1 MTGEEKEL
9 NEMLDRIE
17 KQHDI
22 LRKLNGEEAEYKH
35 LEKKDTIK
43 VSTNDKQA
51 MKFWEE
57 QRKIFLRQPKSPPE
71 PDDKYIELIQTKIDK

>member
-57 QRKIFLRQPKSPPE
+57 
-71 PDDKYIELIQTKIDK
+71 

>member
-22 LRKLNGEEAEYKH
+22 LRELNGEEAEYEH
-35 LEKKDTIK
+35 LEKTDIIK

-51 MKFWEE
+51 MKFWE
-57 QRKIFLRQPKSPPE
+57 
-71 PDDKYIELIQTKIDK
+71 